1 MTGSLWGLDS
11 FSFEI
16 AFQKLISPQ
25 SPSELISLLCNSVWT
40 LYFLLLP
47 LSLSFWAFTTNRDL
61 SQGTRLITWL
71 LHDTCFIKAW
81 GKPLFSQKAQGI
93 SWCSCF
99 PFWDP
104 KEIVVVY
111 QPKLNWT
118 SNSSLAFQLPPSP
131 QACTSGIIHKVVVEI
146 STNSHGMLGKE
157 ATGRPSAFPR
167 SQASCSIL
175 RNACFHKHPR
185 TCPLQAEHEP
195 GHFPGAAQLWM
206 WWPWRRCRH
215 HRAWTDV
222 RHLQILMLKP

>member
-11 FSFEI
+11 FCFEI
-16 AFQKLISPQ
+16 AFWKLISPQ
-25 SPSELISLLCNSVWT
+25 SPSELLSLLCNSVWT
-40 LYFLLLP
+40 PYFLLLP

-61 SQGTRLITWL
+61 SQAMRLITWL
-71 LHDTCFIKAW
+71 SHDTCFTRRGAS
-81 GKPLFSQKAQGI
+81 PYFQKAQGI

-99 PFWDP
+99 PFLDP

-118 SNSSLAFQLPPSP
+118 FNSSLAFQLSPSP
-131 QACTSGIIHKVVVEI
+131 QACTSGIIHEVVVEI

-157 ATGRPSAFPR
+157 ATGRPSAFPS

-185 TCPLQAEHEP
+185 ACSLQAEHEW
-195 GHFPGAAQLWM
+195 GHCPGAAQLYM
-206 WWPWRRCRH
+206 WWP
-215 HRAWTDV
+215 
-222 RHLQILMLKP
+222 